1 MKKLFIYSDKP
12 TSPFWVEAFEFEKL
26 LICETHTTFYVKG
39 CAVGQI
45 PNTMAFK
52 IVEL

>member
-1 MKKLFIYSDKP
+1 MKKAFIYSAYQN
-12 TSPFWVEAFEFEKL
+12 PFWIEAFKFEKL

-45 PNTMAFK
+45 PNSMAFK
-52 IVEL
+52 IEEL